1 MNWKLEYLPEAED
14 DFKALDG
21 SQRNLV
27 LKAIKKVQQNPL
39 PADENGYG
47 KLLGNQ
53 NGKNLAGLLKI
64 KLRAAGIRVVY
75 QLQRTETAML
85 VIVIGV
91 RADEEVYEIAQK
103 RAAKHHLL
111 GRTHK
116 RGAWSAFCSLPP
128 FFLFPTPFFSAA
140 RPHTIHQP
148 NQRARRRTN
157 MKLPK
162 LPKLPSL
169 KSLHLPSR
177 ITMERLLI
185 VSAAALVV
193 VLAVRGGQQTQT
205 AMQQTDFTPDVSTQ
219 TIADASPDVEMTAT
233 VCWYEDGEGYLVPV
247 TRQIPLQDGVAKAT
261 LSLMVKSSE
270 NDLAAARM
278 GLRNVIPEGV
288 TFDLDISGGKA
299 RVDLSK
305 EALSCQNAEEEL
317 LMVQGTAA
325 ALCGFDTVQEV
336 TFLFDGQK
344 RSQLTHGTDVS
355 GVFKADGV
363 NLESVETTA
372 NLTNASRVQL
382 YFPSADGRLMVPVT
396 RTVFSPADL
405 TTAMLELAKGPEKDS
420 GLEIPLPKDCGLRSV
435 TLKNGVATIDFTKEF
450 ASLATAEDAS
460 AATSQALRAIVFTA
474 SQFPGV
480 KKVEVLV
487 EGKPFEAQPSAV
499 TTFVNQA
506 DEVMAQ
512 YPGLITVD

>member
-1 MNWKLEYLPEAED
+1 
-14 DFKALDG
+14 
-21 SQRNLV
+21 
-27 LKAIKKVQQNPL
+27 
-39 PADENGYG
+39 
-47 KLLGNQ
+47 
-53 NGKNLAGLLKI
+53 
-64 KLRAAGIRVVY
+64 
-75 QLQRTETAML
+75 
-85 VIVIGV
+85 
-91 RADEEVYEIAQK
+91 
-103 RAAKHHLL
+103 
-111 GRTHK
+111 
-116 RGAWSAFCSLPP
+116 
-128 FFLFPTPFFSAA
+128 
-140 RPHTIHQP
+140 
-148 NQRARRRTN
+148 

-193 VLAVRGGQQTQT
+193 VLAFRGGQRTQT

-219 TIADASPDVEMTAT
+219 TIADASPDVEVTST

-355 GVFKADGV
+355 GVFKADSV

-435 TLKNGVATIDFTKEF
+435 TLKNGVATIDFTKE
-450 ASLATAEDAS
+450 
-460 AATSQALRAIVFTA
+460 LRPLRRRRTRARRQVRRSGRLCSRRANFRA
-474 SQFPGV
+474 
-480 KKVEVLV
+480 
-487 EGKPFEAQPSAV
+487 
-499 TTFVNQA
+499 
-506 DEVMAQ
+506 
-512 YPGLITVD
+512 

>member
-1 MNWKLEYLPEAED
+1 
-14 DFKALDG
+14 
-21 SQRNLV
+21 
-27 LKAIKKVQQNPL
+27 
-39 PADENGYG
+39 
-47 KLLGNQ
+47 
-53 NGKNLAGLLKI
+53 
-64 KLRAAGIRVVY
+64 
-75 QLQRTETAML
+75 
-85 VIVIGV
+85 
-91 RADEEVYEIAQK
+91 
-103 RAAKHHLL
+103 
-111 GRTHK
+111 
-116 RGAWSAFCSLPP
+116 
-128 FFLFPTPFFSAA
+128 
-140 RPHTIHQP
+140 
-148 NQRARRRTN
+148 
-157 MKLPK
+157 
-162 LPKLPSL
+162 
-169 KSLHLPSR
+169 
-177 ITMERLLI
+177 MERLLI

-219 TIADASPDVEMTAT
+219 TIADASPDVEVTST

-325 ALCGFDTVQEV
+325 ALCGFDSVQEV
-336 TFLFDGQK
+336 TFLSDGQK

-435 TLKNGVATIDFTKEF
+435 TLKNGVATIDFTKRICVPCDGGGRERGDKPG
-450 ASLATAEDAS
+450 APGNCVHGEPISGREESRGAGGRKAVRGTAVGSNDVRESGGRSDGTVS
-460 AATSQALRAIVFTA
+460 GVDYGGLRHHR
-474 SQFPGV
+474 
-480 KKVEVLV
+480 
-487 EGKPFEAQPSAV
+487 
-499 TTFVNQA
+499 TTRRRVWRCLFRHLRHANFSIYRQ
-506 DEVMAQ
+506 
-512 YPGLITVD
+512 

>member
-1 MNWKLEYLPEAED
+1 
-14 DFKALDG
+14 
-21 SQRNLV
+21 
-27 LKAIKKVQQNPL
+27 
-39 PADENGYG
+39 
-47 KLLGNQ
+47 
-53 NGKNLAGLLKI
+53 
-64 KLRAAGIRVVY
+64 
-75 QLQRTETAML
+75 
-85 VIVIGV
+85 
-91 RADEEVYEIAQK
+91 
-103 RAAKHHLL
+103 
-111 GRTHK
+111 
-116 RGAWSAFCSLPP
+116 
-128 FFLFPTPFFSAA
+128 
-140 RPHTIHQP
+140 
-148 NQRARRRTN
+148 

-219 TIADASPDVEMTAT
+219 TIADASPDVEVTST

-317 LMVQGTAA
+317 LMV
-325 ALCGFDTVQEV
+325 LDTVQEV

-355 GVFKADGV
+355 GVFKADSV

>member
-1 MNWKLEYLPEAED
+1 
-14 DFKALDG
+14 
-21 SQRNLV
+21 
-27 LKAIKKVQQNPL
+27 
-39 PADENGYG
+39 
-47 KLLGNQ
+47 
-53 NGKNLAGLLKI
+53 
-64 KLRAAGIRVVY
+64 
-75 QLQRTETAML
+75 
-85 VIVIGV
+85 
-91 RADEEVYEIAQK
+91 
-103 RAAKHHLL
+103 
-111 GRTHK
+111 
-116 RGAWSAFCSLPP
+116 
-128 FFLFPTPFFSAA
+128 
-140 RPHTIHQP
+140 
-148 NQRARRRTN
+148 

-219 TIADASPDVEMTAT
+219 TIADASPDVEVTST

-288 TFDLDISGGKA
+288 TFDLDISGGKVA
-299 RVDLSK
+299 VVNS
-305 EALSCQNAEEEL
+305 EE
-317 LMVQGTAA
+317 
-325 ALCGFDTVQEV
+325 EV

-355 GVFKADGV
+355 GVFKADSV